1 MNRFIILCLLF
12 MAWAFYELSG
22 GADFDPVATRY
33 ARTGNAEPNPI
44 QQPVANEDIP
54 SEVSRISLD
63 LASVND
69 ILRPEPSLRREPA
82 RQTPELTVDK
92 VITEETEVAIVPT
105 RFTDRAVVRTV
116 DFATPTEIQPQ
127 AILQTETEAV
137 RREVRKVS
145 ATRVNVRGGPGTQ
158 YSVVNTLQQGEEVEI
173 LRDPGDGWVK
183 LRPVG
188 GGPVGWT
195 ADYLLGDG

>member
-1 MNRFIILCLLF
+1 MNRFVILCLLF

-44 QQPVANEDIP
+44 QQPVATDDIP

-63 LASVND
+63 LASVDD
-69 ILRPEPSLRREPA
+69 ILRPEPSLRRQRA
-82 RQTPELTVDK
+82 RETPEVTVDK
-92 VITEETEVAIVPT
+92 VIIGETEVTIVPT
-105 RFTDRAVVRTV
+105 RFTDQAVVRTV
-116 DFATPTEIQPQ
+116 DFGKPAEIQPQ
-127 AILQTETEAV
+127 TVVQTETEAV
-137 RREVRKVS
+137 QREVRKVS

-158 YSVVNTLQQGEEVEI
+158 YSVVSKLQQGDEVEI